1 MRLMLIRLFYIA
13 INAYSFGLIAYVI
26 LSCINLPKA
35 ISTRLWLEKF
45 YKPVL
50 DQIKRIL
57 KPITVGSATL
67 DLSPIILFF
76 AIGFVGKLIMTF
88 LIGMP

>member
-1 MRLMLIRLFYIA
+1 MLIRLFYIA
-13 INAYSFGLIAYVI
+13 INVYSFGLIAYVL
-26 LSCINLPKA
+26 LSWVNHPKA
-35 ISTRLWLEKF
+35 ITARSWLEKF

-50 DQIKRIL
+50 DQVKRIV

-76 AIGFVGKLIMTF
+76 AVGFVGKLIMTF